1 MTDRRRTGKESGR
14 FTQARRRL
22 AAEAACACIVAAVS
36 LTVGLSRPIA
46 RSVTPS
52 PDPFPLVAAEVASA
66 HYRRTGTP
74 SVVRKV
80 ASVRDFM
87 ADQYRERCERVR
99 LASLLAV
106 VPDPPASRFAANGAF
121 APPAG
126 SVGQFGYSPTGPDLE
141 LVSFPEART
150 EAPFSVELPD
160 RAGPPVAVFVFA
172 TGENALG
179 LVCYQL
185 ADRSIQAPPGDH
197 RIIAPIGSGG
207 VVRSFGPAALAVDA
221 FPSHAFIVS
230 LEGIGLS
237 RAAPSEPP
245 SSLDSLASFVPLLL
259 NPASPSDKQAI
270 DLGGSNSRVAIACE
284 KPTAF
289 LRGGLL
295 VLVLPGSVLWLVTVL
310 VRLSRLKARFTR
322 AMAADGSGAT
332 PAAAPHFFARDL
344 DGQIE
349 SVREAAASER
359 RAGLASEA
367 ANARRASLAS
377 DLRHLATR
385 FSGDD
390 AETGIAHCALE
401 DGSEEA
407 LADAVARLEARM
419 AEIEAREAEVR
430 ARERELGREIER
442 ITAEF
447 EAIPLDARGEAGE
460 AWRAYTA
467 ATGVEDARARLK
479 ALKDARKRLPKH
491 FRSGS
496 F

>member
-1 MTDRRRTGKESGR
+1 MTDRRRTRKESGG

-22 AAEAACACIVAAVS
+22 AAEAAFACIIAAVS
-36 LTVGLSRPIA
+36 LTVGLSRPLA

-52 PDPFPLVAAEVASA
+52 PDPFTLIAAEVASA

-87 ADQYRERCERVR
+87 EDQYRERCERVR

-106 VPDPPASRFAANGAF
+106 VPEPPASRFAANGAF

-141 LVSFPEART
+141 LVSFPQART

-172 TGENALG
+172 AGENALG

-185 ADRSIQAPPGDH
+185 ADRSLQAPPGDH
-197 RIIAPIGSGG
+197 RIIAPIGSEG
-207 VVRSFGPAALAVDA
+207 VVHSFGSAALAVDA

-230 LEGIGLS
+230 LEGIGLE
-237 RAAPSEPP
+237 RAASSEPP
-245 SSLDSLASFVPLLL
+245 SGLDSLAGFVPLLL
-259 NPASPSDKQAI
+259 NPASPSGNQAI
-270 DLGGSNSRVAIACE
+270 DLAGSNARVARACE

-295 VLVLPGSVLWLVTVL
+295 ILVLPGSVLWIAAVF
-310 VRLSRLKARFTR
+310 VRLFRLRARFTQ
-322 AMAADGSGAT
+322 AVMAQAAG
-332 PAAAPHFFARDL
+332 AAPAVAGRFLARDL

-367 ANARRASLAS
+367 ADARRASLT
-377 DLRHLATR
+377 DELRKLATR

-390 AETGIAHCALE
+390 TEADIARNALE
-401 DGSEEA
+401 DGTEDA
-407 LADAVARLEARM
+407 LVAAVTRLEARL
-419 AEIEAREAEVR
+419 AELEAREAEAR
-430 ARERELGREIER
+430 ARKRELEREIER

-460 AWRAYTA
+460 AWQLFTA
-467 ATGVEDARARLK
+467 ARVIEDARARLK